1 MWVYVFD
8 DSDEQ
13 VPPPYLAKAPVPLGA
28 LATGRELK
36 GEGRSAQIKKSELKI
51 LQPFTVNWRCRAAD
65 LSPPT
70 GDYVF
75 RDPAG
80 NPRGAVRVLMR
91 WKYPFQPPVGAV
103 SDADDVVTDSHK
115 GEERR
120 RERDEASPKPVAKP
134 RVKVLTASKK
144 LKKGV
149 FLLKEMFILL

>member
-13 VPPPYLAKAPVPLGA
+13 IPPPYLAKAPVPLGA
-28 LATGRELK
+28 LATGREVK
-36 GEGRSAQIKKSELKI
+36 GEERIKKSELKI
-51 LQPFTVNWRCRAAD
+51 LQPLTVNLRCRAAD

-80 NPRGAVRVLMR
+80 NPRGVVRVLMR
-91 WKYPFQPPVGAV
+91 WKYPLQPPVGAV
-103 SDADDVVTDSHK
+103 SDADYGVTDSYK
-115 GEERR
+115 REERR
-120 RERDEASPKPVAKP
+120 RERDEASHKPVAKP

-144 LKKGV
+144 L
-149 FLLKEMFILL
+149 